1 MSAARTEL
9 WVVNLGVVDYDEA
22 LALQGR
28 VHAARVA
35 EAIPDTLLLLEHPAV
50 YTRGRRSTPEELP
63 LGEQWYRERGIAIRD
78 VERGG
83 KVTYHG
89 PGQLVGYPIVSTELV
104 DRDIKRLVATIEQAM
119 IAALAGEGVAA
130 RPDEAGRGVWAG
142 DAKIG
147 SIGLH
152 IASNV
157 TSHGFMVN
165 VDNDLEP
172 FSWIKPCGLDAAT
185 TSIAEITGESGRMRC
200 LRKRVA
206 YELASGFGL
215 RQRIVSPER
224 LARVTADKARDLVFT
239 P

>member
-63 LGEQWYRERGIAIRD
+63 LGEQWYRERGITIRD

-104 DRDIKRLVATIEQAM
+104 GRDIKRLVATIEQAM

-172 FSWIKPCGLDAAT
+172 FSWIKPCGLDAAP
-185 TSIAEITGESGRMRC
+185 TSIAKITGERGRMRC

-224 LARVTADKARDLVFT
+224 LERATAGNARDLVFT